1 MIYPEPLQKGDHIAI
16 ICPSTPTSREKVD
29 RAKVAFEALGFVPVM
44 YPSCYAYHGH
54 LAGNDALRLKDLH
67 DAFASPQIKGIVCL
81 KGGAGATR
89 LLAKIDFE
97 LIKRNPKVFIGY
109 SDITA
114 LLISIQQQC
123 DFMTF
128 HGPMATSEIF
138 IDPSHHDDHYS
149 RNSFLSNLT
158 TVGGYH
164 GQISNPEGEELISL
178 YDGTCE
184 GLLTGGNLS
193 LLAGT
198 LGTPYEVDTKGKI
211 LFIEE
216 IGEEMYK
223 VDKMLTSLALAGKLE
238 ECVGVVFGT
247 FTDCLQEEKPAYS
260 GKDLDLMTIIEEV
273 VMPFQKPILFNLRAG
288 HNFPQPTLPIGG
300 YLFMNTYEKKL
311 ILL

>member
-1 MIYPEPLQKGDHIAI
+1 MIYPKPLQIGDHIAI

-29 RAKVAFEALGFVPVM
+29 LAETAFKELGLMPIM

-67 DAFASPQIKGIVCL
+67 EAFASTHIKGIVCL
-81 KGGAGATR
+81 KGGSGATR
-89 LLAKIDFE
+89 LLPKIDFE
-97 LIKRNPKVFIGY
+97 MIKKNPKVFIGY

-114 LLISIQQQC
+114 LLTTIQQNC

-138 IDPSHHDDHYS
+138 IDPLHQDDLYS
-149 RNSFLSNLT
+149 RDSFWSNLT
-158 TVGGYH
+158 TAGGYH
-164 GQISNPEGEELISL
+164 GQLYNPKNEELISL

-198 LGTPYEVDTKGKI
+198 LGSPYEVDTKGKVI
-211 LFIEE
+211 FIEE
-216 IGEEMYK
+216 IGEELYK
-223 VDKMLTSLALAGKLE
+223 VDKMLTSLAHAGKFKD
-238 ECVGVVFGT
+238 CVGLIFGT
-247 FTDCLQEEKPAYS
+247 FTNCNQEDKPAYA
-260 GKDLDLMTIIEEV
+260 GKDLDLLTIIEEV
-273 VMPFQKPILFNLRAG
+273 VIPFQKPILFNLRAG

-300 YLFMNTYEKKL
+300 RIYMNTYEKKL

>member
-1 MIYPEPLQKGDHIAI
+1 MLYPKPLQKGDHIAI
-16 ICPSTPTSREKVD
+16 ICPSTPTSRARVD
-29 RAKVAFEALGFVPVM
+29 LAESAFKKLGFVPVM

-54 LAGNDALRLKDLH
+54 LAGTDALRLKDLH
-67 DAFASPQIKGIVCL
+67 DAFASSSIKGIICL
-81 KGGAGATR
+81 KGGSGATR
-89 LLAKIDFE
+89 LLPKIDFD
-97 LIKRNPKVFIGY
+97 LIKKNPKIFIGF

-114 LLISIQQQC
+114 LLTTIQQKC
-123 DFMTF
+123 DLLTF

-138 IDPSHHDDHYS
+138 INPDHQEDHYS
-149 RNSFLSNLT
+149 LDSFWSNLMT
-158 TVGGYH
+158 EGGYH
-164 GQISNPEGEELISL
+164 GQVHNPEGEKLISL

-198 LGTPYEVDTKGKI
+198 LGSPYEIDTKDKI

-223 VDKMLTSLALAGKLE
+223 IDKMLTSLALAGKLE
-238 ECVGVVFGT
+238 ECVGIIFGT
-247 FTDCLQEEKPAYS
+247 FTNCPREEKPAYS
-260 GKDLDLMTIIEEV
+260 GRDLDLLTIIEEV
-273 VMPFQKPILFNLRAG
+273 VMPFKKPILFNLRAG

-300 YLFMNTYEKKL
+300 RIFINTYEKKL